1 MPGVCLAG
9 VCLGDSGECKEQ
21 HRYELYRTGDQQNYQ
36 VRKLGN
42 RSEAE
47 RR

>member
-9 VCLGDSGECKEQ
+9 VCLGDSSECKEQ
-21 HRYELYRTGDQQNYQ
+21 QRHELYRTGNQYLYQ